1 MAFKGYVAFHGT
13 EQGTFKGGS
22 PHHHDGIEALGF
34 AFGVETPVDSNTG
47 QASGKRQHKPI
58 KIIKEFSAAS
68 PQILQ
73 ACVTNEI
80 LQTVSFQFTEATGDG
95 RETVYPKIDLTN
107 ATIVSVT
114 RLQNLREEVTV
125 VFENTSSNSDA
136 LKWLHHAIFLSHVA

>member
-1 MAFKGYVAFHGT
+1 MAYQGYVSLTGT
-13 EQGTFKGGS
+13 IQGKFKGGS
-22 PHHHDGIEALGF
+22 PHHHDGIEVLGF
-34 AFGVETPVDSNTG
+34 SFSVETPRDLNTG
-47 QASGKRQHKPI
+47 QASGKRQHNPI
-58 KIIKEFSAAS
+58 KIIKEIGAAS

-95 RETVYPKIDLTN
+95 KETVYPKIDLTN

-125 VFENTSSNSDA
+125 AFESTSANSDA